1 MTVTGDA
8 GPQPVTGEAVAAMR
22 AFNRLYTNVIG
33 VLRGGY
39 LGSPYSLTEARLIFE
54 LGQREVTEVAQLRRS
69 LDIDAGYLSRILA
82 RFEADQLI
90 TRERS
95 GADARRQVIALTEA
109 GRTIQAGL
117 DAQAARQIGT
127 LLAGLSGPARRRLLA
142 GIREVTG
149 VLAGTDQP
157 RSYVLRPPRPGELG
171 WVVQAQTAATRS
183 STGGMARMRQWWRG
197 SSPITASTATRSG
210 KRPGSP
216 RWTPS
221 RLGRCSA
228 FAKATR
234 WPSSG
239 CYTWTRRLAGSGSA
253 PGWWRSASGSRGGR
267 LPRDHVVDQQ
277 RAGRGP
283 ADLPPGRLQA
293 GGRGAAPELRPG
305 PHRPELVPAALTARA
320 RP

>member
-8 GPQPVTGEAVAAMR
+8 GPRPVTGEAVAAMR

-82 RFEADQLI
+82 RFEADQLV

-117 DAQAARQIGT
+117 DAQAAGQIGT

-149 VLAGTDQP
+149 VLAGADRP

-171 WVVQAQTAATRS
+171 WVVQAQTAGYTQQYGWDGTYEA
-183 STGGMARMRQWWRG
+183 MAARIVADYAEHRD
-197 SSPITASTATRSG
+197 P
-210 KRPGSP
+210 KREAAWIAEVDAEP
-216 RWTPS
+216 
-221 RLGRCSA
+221 
-228 FAKATR
+228 
-234 WPSSG
+234 
-239 CYTWTRRLAGSGSA
+239 AGSVFCVRNSDEVAQLRLLYVDASA
-253 PGWWRSASGSRGGR
+253 RGLGIGAR
-267 LPRDHVVDQQ
+267 LVEECLRFAQEAGYREIMLWTNSVLAEARQIYQ
-277 RAGRGP
+277 RADFKLVDE
-283 ADLPPGRLQA
+283 A
-293 GGRGAAPELRPG
+293 
-305 PHRPELVPAALTARA
+305 PHRSFGQDLIGQNWS
-320 RP
+320 RPL